1 MEDDSKFMRLAIALA
16 KQAEKEGEVPV
27 GAILVRCD
35 EIVASGYN
43 QVIKKHDPT
52 AHAEMEALRLAGS
65 VVNNYRLKD
74 LTLYVTLEPC
84 PMCAGAIIHSRLERV
99 VFGAFDKRIGA
110 AGSAFEILG
119 NSKLNHRPSVV
130 GGIEAIECGELLK
143 AFFRKKRGKPDDSIR
158 GKFHE
163 IVS

>member
-16 KQAEKEGEVPV
+16 KQAEREGEVPV
-27 GAILVRCD
+27 GAILVRGD

-84 PMCAGAIIHSRLERV
+84 PMCAGAIIHSRVDRV
-99 VFGAFDKRIGA
+99 VFGAFDKRTGA

-130 GGIEAIECGELLK
+130 GGIEATECGELLK
-143 AFFRKKRGKPDDSIR
+143 AFFRKRRGKPDDAIR